1 MAARETPPA
10 MPQNQP
16 DRSPDAGEAR
26 TAIFEKARPR
36 LLGLAYR
43 ILGSRSDAEDVV
55 QDTFLRW
62 QGADPTSI
70 ASPGA
75 WLTMA
80 CTRRAIDM
88 LRAAHRSRVDYVG
101 MWLPE
106 PVHTLTDS
114 EAEAQL
120 DLSSSLSTAF
130 LLMLERLTPKERAAY
145 LLHEIFETPYPDVA
159 ASLDMSEPA
168 CRKLVQRAKARI
180 SEDEVRYRPT
190 RERQEEL
197 LGAFQAAVRTGQPG
211 ALARMLASE
220 IRLSADGGG
229 KVAAAAEAIRGD
241 AVLPFLIER
250 LSVWWVSY
258 DWSIADINGAPG
270 FVMRD
275 AGRVIAA
282 VSFAYDRSDTI
293 TDIFIVR
300 NPDKLA
306 GLQATKMH

>member
-10 MPQNQP
+10 MPQTQP

-62 QGADPTSI
+62 QDADATSI

-75 WLTMA
+75 WLTTA

-88 LRAAHRSRVDYVG
+88 LRAAHRSRVD
-101 MWLPE
+101 
-106 PVHTLTDS
+106 
-114 EAEAQL
+114 
-120 DLSSSLSTAF
+120 SSSLSTAF

-180 SEDEVRYRPT
+180 AEDEVRYRPT

-197 LGAFQAAVRTGQPG
+197 LGAFQTAVRTGQPG

-275 AGRVIAA
+275 AGTVIAI